1 MAAVMSR
8 MMEGT
13 RERAVPGLMIA
24 AGVAL
29 LFLLAFDQ
37 GQALSAIL
45 GDSAYTKNYLHEFF
59 HDGRHLFAFAC
70 H

>member
-1 MAAVMSR
+1 MAVLVSR

-13 RERAVPGLMIA
+13 RERAVPGMMIA
-24 AGVAL
+24 AGLAL

-37 GQALSAIL
+37 GQVFSAVL
-45 GDSAYTKNYLHEFF
+45 GETAYEKNLIHEFF
-59 HDGRHLFAFAC
+59 HDGRHLFGFAC